1 MEIAELYNLYKN
13 HPNICTDTRKIEKG
27 SIFFALK
34 GKKFNGN
41 YFAAKA
47 ISKGCDFAIIDEKKF
62 RANDKYILVNNVL
75 ETLQNLAKH
84 HREQIDIP
92 ILGITGSNGKTTSKE
107 LIYSVL
113 NKELNCYATKGNLN
127 NHIGVPLSILE
138 SAVSNGWNGVVIDIA
153 DNQKLKSQS
162 NWKIYDFKIGNI
174 GKIFK
179 KLHLEKITHIVL
191 CGGISRPKLYEMKFD
206 FKGLNIMSK
215 IAFKGDDGALKIL
228 SEEIENEG
236 FNIISAN
243 HFLEKSFSP
252 KGHFAGPKPFS
263 TFQKEIKRGYGV
275 LKSLSKSDVG
285 QSVVIQNG
293 LILAVEAIEGTD
305 EMIKRAGKLKF
316 SGLGPILVKAP
327 KINQDMRFDQPVIG
341 EKTIDYA
348 YKSGFSGI
356 ACKHKN
362 VLIINLEKVIKLAE
376 KRQITLF
383 GF

>member
-1 MEIAELYNLYKN
+1 MSSEITPIN
-13 HPNICTDTRKIEKG
+13 
-27 SIFFALK
+27 
-34 GKKFNGN
+34 KKL
-41 YFAAKA
+41 
-47 ISKGCDFAIIDEKKF
+47 AIIS
-62 RANDKYILVNNVL
+62 
-75 ETLQNLAKH
+75 
-84 HREQIDIP
+84 
-92 ILGITGSNGKTTSKE
+92 GNGD
-107 LIYSVL
+107 LPF
-113 NKELNCYATKGNLN
+113 N
-127 NHIGVPLSILE
+127 ILE

-263 TFQKEIKRGYGV
+263 TFQKEINRGYEV

-341 EKTIDYA
+341 EQTIENV

>member
-1 MEIAELYNLYKN
+1 MSSEITPIN
-13 HPNICTDTRKIEKG
+13 
-27 SIFFALK
+27 
-34 GKKFNGN
+34 KKL
-41 YFAAKA
+41 
-47 ISKGCDFAIIDEKKF
+47 AIIS
-62 RANDKYILVNNVL
+62 
-75 ETLQNLAKH
+75 
-84 HREQIDIP
+84 
-92 ILGITGSNGKTTSKE
+92 GNGD
-107 LIYSVL
+107 LPC
-113 NKELNCYATKGNLN
+113 N
-127 NHIGVPLSILE
+127 ILE

-263 TFQKEIKRGYGV
+263 TFQKEISRGYGV

-341 EKTIDYA
+341 EQTIENA

>member
-1 MEIAELYNLYKN
+1 MSSEITPINNRL
-13 HPNICTDTRKIEKG
+13 
-27 SIFFALK
+27 
-34 GKKFNGN
+34 
-41 YFAAKA
+41 
-47 ISKGCDFAIIDEKKF
+47 AIIS
-62 RANDKYILVNNVL
+62 
-75 ETLQNLAKH
+75 
-84 HREQIDIP
+84 
-92 ILGITGSNGKTTSKE
+92 GNGD
-107 LIYSVL
+107 LPL
-113 NKELNCYATKGNLN
+113 N
-127 NHIGVPLSILE
+127 ILE
-138 SAVSNGWNGVVIDIA
+138 SAILNGWNGVVIDIA

-162 NWKIYDFKIGNI
+162 NWKIYNFKIGNI

-215 IAFKGDDGALKIL
+215 IAFKGDDGALKVL

-243 HFLEKSFSP
+243 NFLQKSFSP
-252 KGHFAGPKPFS
+252 KGHFAGPLPFS
-263 TFQKEIKRGYGV
+263 SFQKEINRGYGV
-275 LKSLSKSDVG
+275 LKSLSQSDVG
-285 QSVVIQNG
+285 QSVAVQNG

-327 KINQDMRFDQPVIG
+327 KLNQDMRFDQPVIG
-341 EKTIDYA
+341 EKTIENV

-362 VLIINLEKVIKLAE
+362 VLIINLEKVIKLAN

>member
-1 MEIAELYNLYKN
+1 MSSEITPIN
-13 HPNICTDTRKIEKG
+13 
-27 SIFFALK
+27 
-34 GKKFNGN
+34 KKL
-41 YFAAKA
+41 
-47 ISKGCDFAIIDEKKF
+47 AIIS
-62 RANDKYILVNNVL
+62 
-75 ETLQNLAKH
+75 
-84 HREQIDIP
+84 
-92 ILGITGSNGKTTSKE
+92 GNGD
-107 LIYSVL
+107 L
-113 NKELNCYATKGNLN
+113 
-127 NHIGVPLSILE
+127 PLSILE

-162 NWKIYDFKIGNI
+162 NWKIHDFTIGNI

-236 FNIISAN
+236 FNIISAS

-263 TFQKEIKRGYGV
+263 TFQKEIDRGYEV

-316 SGLGPILVKAP
+316 SGPGPILVKAP

-341 EKTIDYA
+341 EQTIENA

-376 KRQITLF
+376 KKQIILF

>member
-1 MEIAELYNLYKN
+1 MSSEITPINNRL
-13 HPNICTDTRKIEKG
+13 
-27 SIFFALK
+27 
-34 GKKFNGN
+34 
-41 YFAAKA
+41 
-47 ISKGCDFAIIDEKKF
+47 AIIS
-62 RANDKYILVNNVL
+62 
-75 ETLQNLAKH
+75 
-84 HREQIDIP
+84 
-92 ILGITGSNGKTTSKE
+92 GNGD
-107 LIYSVL
+107 LPL
-113 NKELNCYATKGNLN
+113 N
-127 NHIGVPLSILE
+127 ILE
-138 SAVSNGWNGVVIDIA
+138 NAVSNGWNGVVIDIA

-162 NWKIYDFKIGNI
+162 NWKIYNFKIGNI

-191 CGGISRPKLYEMKFD
+191 CGSISRPKLYEMKFD

-243 HFLEKSFSP
+243 NFLKKSFSP
-252 KGHFAGPKPFS
+252 KGHFAGPLPFS
-263 TFQKEIKRGYGV
+263 SFQKEINRGYGV
-275 LKSLSKSDVG
+275 LKSLSQSDVG
-285 QSVVIQNG
+285 QSVAVQNG

-327 KINQDMRFDQPVIG
+327 KLNQDMRFDQPVIG
-341 EKTIDYA
+341 EKTIENV

-356 ACKHKN
+356 ACKHRN
-362 VLIINLEKVIKLAE
+362 VLIINLEKVIKLAN